1 MQKIEP
7 AFRESLV
14 DYLRKNHSDIC
25 RHWFDDIEPSEIR
38 DGVLRLVVRELKAT
52 AISATLLRNPLHRGR
67 AKCEWAAA
75 GGPLRQPGRR
85 REVRPARAIS
95 RERFRCFRC
104 SSRR

>member
-38 DGVLRLVVRELKAT
+38 DGVLRLVVR
-52 AISATLLRNPLHRGR
+52 
-67 AKCEWAAA
+67 
-75 GGPLRQPGRR
+75 
-85 REVRPARAIS
+85 
-95 RERFRCFRC
+95 
-104 SSRR
+104 